1 MKRGS
6 VRRCK
11 KQPQAGRKRTREKTV
26 RGWGRGRQGERREK
40 VSDRKAKRD
49 QTDME
54 TRQRDT
60 GRDETDKKD
69 RWGERINRKR
79 EKTDTEAANRR
90 KRSGGGETETV
101 GERGEKCMSVPCIS
115 GKFYFGEPAP
125 WNPHPTSPPPWIACA
140 PQSLPTAHPRELP
153 TAR

>member
-1 MKRGS
+1 MVKRGS

-11 KQPQAGRKRTREKTV
+11 KQPQTGRKRTREKTV

-40 VSDRKAKRD
+40 VSDGKAKRD

-69 RWGERINRKR
+69 RRGERINRKR
-79 EKTDTEAANRR
+79 ENRHGSSEPTEEEWGRR
-90 KRSGGGETETV
+90 DRDGGGE
-101 GERGEKCMSVPCIS
+101 
-115 GKFYFGEPAP
+115 GKAV
-125 WNPHPTSPPPWIACA
+125 
-140 PQSLPTAHPRELP
+140 
-153 TAR
+153 